1 MGQVYYYMGFLSS
14 TEVIECSA
22 SDLIGQYV
30 GQTGPKTKKVF
41 ERALGRVL
49 FIDEAYR
56 LGEGHFA
63 KEAID
68 ELVDILTQERFM
80 SKVVVI
86 LAGYDQEM
94 NQLMAVNTG
103 LSSRFSEEIV
113 FSNMTSPHCVEL
125 LNRELKKK
133 SIQLDGL
140 GDPSSLIYVEMKGM
154 IERLSSLPSWGN
166 ARDIKTLS
174 KKMVNHVFTTATET
188 SDSPLKLDRED
199 AMTCI
204 NTMLMDRIERCANV
218 PTRAISK
225 LPQQMLSADP
235 PLPPAPPIHNTH
247 ITTSPPALAVKK
259 ATATTQLSDG
269 RDLGVTDEIW
279 NQLQADIQAAEAAS
293 KASEDAIQ
301 LAEKTLQE
309 ATIREEAQRKLAKKL
324 AQTRAKD
331 AAAQDELKRQQE
343 QARIKEYE
351 AMVERERVA
360 AMLEEKRKEEAR
372 QRRQEAK
379 AQAALRQ
386 MGVCVAGFRW
396 IKQPSGYRCAGG
408 SHFVDNAAL
417 GI

>member
-1 MGQVYYYMGFLSS
+1 M
-14 TEVIECSA
+14 
-22 SDLIGQYV
+22 
-30 GQTGPKTKKVF
+30 
-41 ERALGRVL
+41 
-49 FIDEAYR
+49 
-56 LGEGHFA
+56 
-63 KEAID
+63 
-68 ELVDILTQERFM
+68 VDILTQERFI

-103 LSSRFSEEIV
+103 LSSRFSEEVV
-113 FSNMTSPHCVEL
+113 FPNMTSPYCLEL

-154 IERLSSLPSWGN
+154 IEQLSSLPSWGN

-174 KKMVNHVFTTATET
+174 KKMVNHVFKTATET
-188 SDSPLKLDRED
+188 SDSPLKLGCED

-204 NTMLMDRIERCANV
+204 KIMLMDRIERSANV
-218 PTRAISK
+218 PTSAISK
-225 LPQQMLSADP
+225 LPQEMLSADP
-235 PLPPAPPIHNTH
+235 PLPPVPPIHKTH
-247 ITTSPPALAVKK
+247 ITTKPPAPPALAVKK
-259 ATATTQLSDG
+259 ATATTQLQSDG

-301 LAEKTLQE
+301 LAEKTLQD
-309 ATIREEAQRKLAKKL
+309 AVIRENAQQELTKKL
-324 AQTRAKD
+324 ARTRAKD

-343 QARIKEYE
+343 QARLREYA
-351 AMVERERVA
+351 AMVERETLA

-372 QRRQEAK
+372 QRQQEAK

-386 MGVCVAGFRW
+386 MGVCVAGYRW
-396 IKQPSGYRCAGG
+396 IKQLSGYRCAGG
-408 SHFVDNAAL
+408 SHFVNNAAL